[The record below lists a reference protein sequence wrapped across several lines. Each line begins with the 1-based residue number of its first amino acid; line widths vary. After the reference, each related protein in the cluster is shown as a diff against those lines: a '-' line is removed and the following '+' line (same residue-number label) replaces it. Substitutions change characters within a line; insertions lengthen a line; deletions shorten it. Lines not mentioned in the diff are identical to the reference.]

1 MNDPSLRVEVQGP
14 FAEKGSLYCAT
25 CCLLWLGRI
34 SSDEGIM
41 ASAQEQ
47 AELALSEGKTEL
59 IINPP
64 HPYKIWK
71 VRKAVTIAGSVH
83 FPVIMDR
90 GDGNYIATGMPAM
103 PVCWIHLQGMT
114 PRRVGTQEE
123 SGTPSTLVE
132 GKKGQV
138 T

>member
-1 MNDPSLRVEVQGP
+1 MNDPTLRVEVQGP
-14 FAEKGSLYCAT
+14 YVEKGSLYCAT

-34 SSDEGIM
+34 SVDQGII

-47 AELALSEGKTEL
+47 AELAMAEGKTEL
-59 IINPP
+59 IINAP

-90 GDGNYIATGMPAM
+90 GDGNYITTGMPAM
-103 PVCWIHLQGMT
+103 PVCWVHLQGMT
-114 PRRVGTQEE
+114 PVSSAPVPE
-123 SGTPSTLVE
+123 SGAPSALVE
-132 GKKGQV
+132 GRKGQV
-138 T
+138 A